1 MSKMIFN
8 ERQKKQL
15 EKNENVVKGSEHME
29 REQND
34 EKDYELIQEIFYWKE
49 KKCGTRLIKMELEN
63 TKGICMNFKRIYRM
77 MHKYH
82 LITKIRRANPY
93 KQIAKATQEHKT
105 CLNLL
110 NR

>member
-34 EKDYELIQEIFYWKE
+34 EKDYELIQEIFY
-49 KKCGTRLIKMELEN
+49 
-63 TKGICMNFKRIYRM
+63 
-77 MHKYH
+77 
-82 LITKIRRANPY
+82 
-93 KQIAKATQEHKT
+93 
-105 CLNLL
+105 
-110 NR
+110 